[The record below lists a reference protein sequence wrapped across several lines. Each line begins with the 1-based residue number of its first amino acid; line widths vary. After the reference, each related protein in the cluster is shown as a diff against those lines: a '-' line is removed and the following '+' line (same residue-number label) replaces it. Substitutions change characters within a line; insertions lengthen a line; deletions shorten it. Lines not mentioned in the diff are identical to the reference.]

1 MPTLEEIRE
10 HFQKDI
16 FATETTGVEIV
27 EAKPGRA
34 LCKLTLRPEHMNANG
49 VPMGGAIFT
58 LADFACAVASNA
70 FSEGMTVTQQ
80 ASINFLTVAKGS
92 TLFADAI
99 CLKAGK
105 KTGLYEVNITDDAG
119 TFVSY
124 MTVNT
129 FTAIPGK

>member
-10 HFQKDI
+10 RFQKDI
-16 FATETTGVEIV
+16 YATETTGVEIV

-70 FSEGMTVTQQ
+70 FSEGITVSQ
-80 ASINFLTVAKGS
+80 
-92 TLFADAI
+92 
-99 CLKAGK
+99 
-105 KTGLYEVNITDDAG
+105 
-119 TFVSY
+119 
-124 MTVNT
+124 
-129 FTAIPGK
+129 